1 MRTGFLLSL
10 FLTLFLTL
18 AAAAQGPGGEPAFDS
33 QMNRWE
39 SVLQEAERKLRQQ
52 GDISPEEEEALKS
65 KLREILSESETRQNE
80 AESRLSPLEDQLESL
95 GEPPGED
102 APPENPEIQ
111 QTRSDL
117 NERISTIRARVRQAA
132 LVRVRSNEFLQEIA
146 SRERQRLQEEVLART
161 PSPIWPGVWQQA
173 GQDTVAFLSRMAAAP
188 VDWAEET
195 AKIGTRGILPWIYL
209 FGISLLAFLVGWP
222 IRYWL
227 NRRFGRDP
235 EEEDPGYSRRIVA
248 TVSDG
253 VARAIFPALAIAI
266 AFTIL
271 YLQQVLTGY
280 FATLLYIL
288 ATAVTGF
295 ILVTGLARAALSP
308 RRPAWRIMPVTAL
321 GAQVLYNRIFLI
333 AAIFAA
339 TAALQTAA
347 IEAEA
352 LTPAMRST
360 LVLLDNTV
368 IAILLLS
375 LTPNRYWTNP
385 EEGFG
390 SSSWNAGRILLIIII
405 SSTPFLALA
414 GYSRLAEF
422 LQTRIIVTGVLIGLV
437 LLLRLVFREA
447 LAHLLRLAHRRR
459 SDEPED
465 ETRHQL
471 TLFWVGLVI
480 DLLLILPTL
489 YLLLLV
495 YGVPSTIVT
504 LWAEQLLT
512 GLKIGEVTISL
523 VDILFAIMVLA
534 IGLFASGLIRR
545 WLSEKVLPNTYLD
558 YGIRNSISA
567 GISYIGVALALILAI
582 ATLGISLSNLAL
594 VAGALSVG
602 IGFGLRTVVE
612 NFVAGLLLLI
622 ERPIKVG
629 DWVVVGPNEG
639 MVRHISVRS
648 TEIETFDRSSVIV
661 PNSDLI
667 ASPVTNWTHK
677 NRIARLII
685 PLRVA
690 YGENT
695 RKVHQLLLDC
705 ASQHDDVLA
714 FPEPYVYFKAFGES
728 ALEFE
733 LRCYIRE
740 TDRYLDVMTDLHFA
754 IDESFRENSIQMPFP
769 QQDIHLHRGPSHERR
784 HGKATDSSEEKG
796 PEDPGQQQA
805 RQHRGEIS
813 TEAEGADRGSDAD

>member
-1 MRTGFLLSL
+1 MRTGLLLPFLLTLLLSL
-10 FLTLFLTL
+10 
-18 AAAAQGPGGEPAFDS
+18 AASAQGPGGEPSFDN
-33 QMNRWE
+33 QFNRWE

-52 GDISPEEEEALKS
+52 GDISPQEEEALKG
-65 KLREILSESETRQNE
+65 KLREIQSESETRQKE

-111 QTRSDL
+111 QTREDL
-117 NERISTIRARVRQAA
+117 NERSSTIRARVRQAA
-132 LVRVRSNEFLQEIA
+132 LVRVRSNEFLQDIA
-146 SRERQRLQEEVLART
+146 SRERQRLQEEVLTRT
-161 PSPIWPGVWQQA
+161 PAPIWPSVWQQA
-173 GQDTVAFLSRMAAAP
+173 AQDAVAFLGQITAAP
-188 VDWAEET
+188 VEWAEET
-195 AKIGTRGILPWIYL
+195 AKFGTQGLLPYLYL
-209 FGISLLAFLVGWP
+209 FGIPTLAFLVAWP

-227 NRRFGRDP
+227 TRRFGRDP

-253 VARAIFPALAIAI
+253 VARAIFPALAISIAI
-266 AFTIL
+266 TIL

-288 ATAVTGF
+288 AAAVTGF
-295 ILVTGLARAALSP
+295 ILVTGMARAALSP

-321 GAQVLYNRIFLI
+321 GAQVLYNRIFLV
-333 AAIFAA
+333 AAIFSA

-352 LTPAMRST
+352 FTPALRSSF
-360 LVLLDNTV
+360 VLLDNTV

-390 SSSWNAGRILLIIII
+390 SSSWNAGRFLLIMIV
-405 SSTPFLALA
+405 SATPFLALA

-422 LQTRIIVTGVLIGLV
+422 LQTRIIVTGVLVGFL

-471 TLFWVGLVI
+471 TLFWGGLVI
-480 DLLLILPTL
+480 DVLLILPTL

-512 GLKIGEVTISL
+512 GFKLGEVTISL
-523 VDILFAIMVLA
+523 VDILFAILVLTL
-534 IGLFASGLIRR
+534 GLFASGLVRR
-545 WLSEKVLPNTYLD
+545 WLSEKMLPNTYLD

-567 GISYIGVALALILAI
+567 GISYIGVIVALILAI

-648 TEIETFDRSSVIV
+648 TEIETFDRSAVIV

-677 NRIARLII
+677 NRIARIII
-685 PLRVA
+685 PLRIY
-690 YGENT
+690 YGEDT
-695 RKVHQLLLDC
+695 RKVQQLLLD
-705 ASQHDDVLA
+705 STKDIDDILA
-714 FPEPYVYFKAFGES
+714 FPEPYVLFNAFGES

-740 TDRYLDVMTDLHFA
+740 TDRYLDVKTDLHFA
-754 IDESFRENSIQMPFP
+754 IDDSFRENGIQMPFP
-769 QQDIHLHRGPSHERR
+769 QQDIYLHRSGTDPRQGPPQKPAEVSQE
-784 HGKATDSSEEKG
+784 DSNRK
-796 PEDPGQQQA
+796 QQGN
-805 RQHRGEIS
+805 QHRGEIS
-813 TEAEGADRGSDAD
+813 TEADGPDRDGDGE